1 MEELGWE
8 LSVSWNT
15 VPSHYVSQTDTN
27 RLENKMSPVI
37 GEHPH
42 TRSHS

>member
-1 MEELGWE
+1 MGTHSELE
-8 LSVSWNT
+8 HCAIIL
-15 VPSHYVSQTDTN
+15 YVSQTDTN

-42 TRSHS
+42 TWSHS